1 MNIRTTDQPVTPL
14 QSASEAFIAGAKAA
28 SLRIGI
34 IGMGYVGLP
43 LAKAFVRRNFD
54 VTGFDIDENRVEQL
68 NAGRSYIQHIPDER
82 VRAAVETGRF
92 AATSDLAR
100 LKDMDAVLIC
110 VPTPLG
116 EHREPD
122 LSYVIATAQSI
133 AGHLQPGQL
142 IVLESTT
149 YPGTS
154 EEVLKPIL
162 ERGGL
167 RAGID
172 FAIAYS
178 PEREDPGNK
187 AYETATI
194 PKVVGAASALERIM
208 ALALY
213 GAIVPSLVPVS
224 DLRTAEA
231 VKLTEN
237 IFRAVN
243 IALVNELKVVFE
255 AMDIDVWE
263 VIDAAKTKPFG
274 FMPFYPGPGLGGHC
288 IPIDPFYLTWK
299 ARAYGLNTRFVEL
312 AGEINSKMPG
322 HIIDRISDAMND
334 KLGLAMKGAKAL
346 IVGLAYKKNVD
357 DLRESP
363 ALQLIT
369 KLRQHGM
376 AVSYYDPCI
385 PAAPD
390 MREYPQVRGMKSVP
404 WTAESLSAFDV
415 AVIVTDHDGV
425 DYAPLLAAVDLV
437 IDTRR
442 AIRQTSDKVVRA

>member
-1 MNIRTTDQPVTPL
+1 MNINTTEQPATPL
-14 QSASEAFIAGAKAA
+14 ERASTSFAAAAKAA

-43 LAKAFVRRNFD
+43 LARAFVHRGFP
-54 VTGFDIDENRVEQL
+54 VTGFDIDRKRVEQL
-68 NAGRSYIQHIPDER
+68 NAGRSYIQHIADDGIQEM
-82 VRAAVETGRF
+82 VASGRF
-92 AATSDLAR
+92 DATSDLAR

-116 EHREPD
+116 AHREPD
-122 LSYVIATAQSI
+122 LSFVTATAQGI
-133 AGHLQPGQL
+133 AAHLQPGQL

-149 YPGTS
+149 YPGTT

-162 ERGGL
+162 ESGGL
-167 RAGID
+167 RMGID
-172 FAIAYS
+172 FAMAYS
-178 PEREDPGNK
+178 PEREDPGNTK
-187 AYETATI
+187 YGTTTI
-194 PKVVGAASALERIM
+194 PKVVGAASKVECEM
-208 ALALY
+208 ACALY
-213 GAIVPSLVPVS
+213 GTIVSKLVPVS

-322 HIIDRISDAMND
+322 HIIDRLSDAMND
-334 KLGLAMKGAKAL
+334 RLGMAMKGAKAL
-346 IVGLAYKKNVD
+346 VVGLAYKKNVD

-363 ALQLIT
+363 ALRLIT

-376 AVSYYDPCI
+376 DVSYYDPCI

-390 MREYPQVRGMKSVP
+390 MAEYPQVRGMKSVP
-404 WTAESLSAFDV
+404 WTPEALSAFDV
-415 AVIVTDHDGV
+415 ALIVTDHDGV
-425 DYAPLLAAVDLV
+425 DYAPLLEAVDLV

-442 AIRQTSDKVVRA
+442 AIKAPSDKVVRA

>member
-1 MNIRTTDQPVTPL
+1 MNINTKDQPVTPL
-14 QSASEAFIAGAKAA
+14 ASASDAFIAGAKAS

-43 LAKAFVRRNFD
+43 LAKAFVHHHFP
-54 VTGFDIDENRVEQL
+54 VTGFDIDQARVEQL
-68 NAGRSYIQHIPDER
+68 NAGRSYIQHIADESIQEM
-82 VRAAVETGRF
+82 VDSGHF
-92 AATSDLAR
+92 DATSDLAR

-116 EHREPD
+116 THREPD

-133 AGHLQPGQL
+133 AEHLQPGQL

-154 EEVLKPIL
+154 DEVLKPIL
-162 ERGGL
+162 ERSGL
-167 RAGID
+167 RTGID

-178 PEREDPGNK
+178 PEREDPGNTK
-187 AYETATI
+187 YGTTTI
-194 PKVVGAASALERIM
+194 PKVIGAASKLECAM
-208 ALALY
+208 ACALY
-213 GAIVPSLVPVS
+213 GAIVPKLVPVS

-322 HIIDRISDAMND
+322 HIIDRLSDAMND
-334 KLGLAMKGAKAL
+334 KLGMAMKGAKAL
-346 IVGLAYKKNVD
+346 VVGLAYKKNVD

-363 ALQLIT
+363 ALKLIT

-385 PAAPD
+385 PVAPD
-390 MREYPQVRGMKSVP
+390 MPEYPQVRGMKSVP
-404 WTAESLSAFDV
+404 WTVESLSTFDV
-415 AVIVTDHDGV
+415 ALIVTDHDGV
-425 DYAPLLAAVDLV
+425 DYDPLLAGVDLV

-442 AIRQTSDKVVRA
+442 AIKQASPKVVRA